1 MMAEEITRLTRE
13 VERVVT
19 APYVPSLQ
27 DLHSLIQTSALSTLR
42 FWTLHKP
49 CQVGR
54 LAEVLLES
62 LSRSRVALPLLAAF
76 ARIEIFRD
84 VLLHRQPVLL
94 DAFLEQAL
102 TAGESEY
109 HSACIALLSSPLPLG
124 FVLPARLAGFIT
136 KLVSA
141 VAANPGAEAIA
152 PLHALMTGLQRSP
165 NFIYEVP
172 TEVLSNLQLELT
184 KTLRN
189 LDDHMGNLLGLATFA
204 QISMTHRKQIHQHHG
219 MGTPSWLLNIQ
230 HFFGPKRGMKTLD
243 LVVLR
248 VILACSSNCNIL
260 TPAQAAESIR
270 LAICIADAVEPDQ
283 KQSWLLNSSSKI
295 AKLCEK
301 VARENLNREIQ
312 VMGVTFLLS
321 LQPLKALPPD
331 IGDLGLRLLVSKDS
345 RAILGA
351 MSPELVSRLTDSL
364 VGYDDSVV
372 YEVLH
377 FTVDTL
383 KDDGVGRESM
393 VNLHV
398 SDILLSGFQA
408 NLSEPI
414 ITSLL
419 NSASTKQT
427 IAGLLGRFPVAP
439 AQSQC
444 QGSPI
449 CHCTYS
455 GLQNKVLLSL
465 YEIYFAA
472 ALSHDGD
479 AADIGLM
486 KSLLQRATKSLGPSS
501 CTLAQSE
508 HNAFRNSLNLRNRQ
522 DFTTKRQPIRDWR
535 ASITEMH
542 MQNAETSHIDIM
554 KMVEDICFDLE
565 RRCYDIE
572 SPVRSAEEER
582 DRQKYEA
589 EKLQQHNEDLTRQL
603 DQSTQVIAT
612 LQQDLARL
620 EEHAGT
626 ASTRAEELS
635 EALELARQELR
646 DQQHRADDAFRAEQE
661 RARSSELELAVISTE
676 KDDQLEELHE
686 SLRQLESQRK
696 HLEQVVQ
703 TFSHERATSAE
714 ATNAL
719 EYEIAE
725 LRNLLETKSSLCSQK
740 EDEVKRLLA
749 ENNGLQ
755 TELGTAQIMVEDQ
768 NREIEQL
775 YSKLHESEEQA
786 KADIMSL
793 NRDRETEIAR
803 IASEVIKHKEEHG
816 LLQKAMQSAASDA
829 SKELQSKDKRIHQLE
844 KKIQSLRDE
853 RAAKAREF
861 SEAQQHIGR
870 LMNVMGFS
878 AKPADKSSS
887 KSQHSRDP
895 NIAPTPGRRQSTSYD
910 DDDDEMQLSESFES
924 LASNLQG
931 PTPKRPKGNGRSM
944 HPSQALVPKTP
955 AADSSLTKTNVP
967 KTGNRQPLTDAGTNN
982 HVKSQLSPGSKG
994 SPNNTASLGNMGEN
1008 RLQGL
1013 DLDMD
1018 LEFSKDFLF
1027 TSTALSA
1034 SNN

>member
-1 MMAEEITRLTRE
+1 MAEEITRLTRE

-42 FWTLHKP
+42 FWALHKP

-248 VILACSSNCNIL
+248 VILACSSKCNNL

-414 ITSLL
+414 IRSLL

-449 CHCTYS
+449 CHCAYS

-465 YEIYFAA
+465 YEIYFAS

-508 HNAFRNSLNLRNRQ
+508 HNAFRSSLNLRNRQ

-542 MQNAETSHIDIM
+542 MRNAETSHIDIM

-661 RARSSELELAVISTE
+661 RARSRELELAVTSTE
-676 KDDQLEELHE
+676 KDDHLEELHE
-686 SLRQLESQRK
+686 SLRQLESQRQ

-719 EYEIAE
+719 EHEIAE
-725 LRNLLETKSSLCSQK
+725 LRNLLEAKSSLCSQK

-755 TELGTAQIMVEDQ
+755 TELGTTQIMVEDQ

-793 NRDRETEIAR
+793 NRDREAEIAR
-803 IASEVIKHKEEHG
+803 IASEVTKHKEEHG

-878 AKPADKSSS
+878 ANPTDKSSS

-910 DDDDEMQLSESFES
+910 DDDGEIQLSESFES

-931 PTPKRPKGNGRSM
+931 PTPKRPKGNGRSI
-944 HPSQALVPKTP
+944 HPSQAPVPKTP
-955 AADSSLTKTNVP
+955 KADSSLTKTNVP

-982 HVKSQLSPGSKG
+982 HVKSQVSPGSKG

-1008 RLQGL
+1008 RLQDL

-1027 TSTALSA
+1027 TSTAFSA